1 MGAQELL
8 IGVHRNAG
16 DIADAQGRELAIRD
30 PAHDRASGDVQVFGN
45 LLRAQ
50 KVLVGLKSYLVH
62 ERLLGRKV
70 ELVQSKKG

>member
-1 MGAQELL
+1 MCAQELL
-8 IGVHRNAG
+8 IGVHWDAG
-16 DIADAQGRELAIRD
+16 DIADAQGCQLAVCN
-30 PAHDRASGDVQVFGN
+30 PAHNRAPGDMQVSGN